1 MREPRSQQGD
11 VMSNS
16 PSYADVIDPGLSDV
30 EARQLAHHACQ
41 QKLDEFVS
49 AMAMQKP
56 VSNDKAATLIRHI
69 VKNGIAA
76 DPLLVAGQ
84 MRINHWEGGLANGD
98 NLDVLAERACAFLA
112 MSQGRY
118 LLAFFSRVFSD
129 IEEKAV

>member
-1 MREPRSQQGD
+1 
-11 VMSNS
+11 MSNS
-16 PSYADVIDPGLSDV
+16 PSYADVIDPGLSEV
-30 EARQLAHHACQ
+30 EARHLAHHACQ
-41 QKLDEFVS
+41 QKLAEFLS

-56 VSNDKAATLIRHI
+56 VSHDKAATLIRHI

-112 MSQGRY
+112 TAQGHQ
-118 LLAFFSRVFSD
+118 LLAFFARIFSD
-129 IEEKAV
+129 I